1 MGSKREVVELKA
13 AAISKGLQA
22 SGLQVAL
29 EIDEGDWE
37 FEDFSLM
44 DAYITD
50 NWPDHYPIRIRIA
63 TDEPARLSALT
74 VKLLWARYGGAFWVI
89 GEPPEPPAVN
99 VREPVE
105 RVIRL
110 ILAEMG

>member
-1 MGSKREVVELKA
+1 MGSKREGVERQAAEISKELK
-13 AAISKGLQA
+13 A

-44 DAYITD
+44 DAYMTD
-50 NWPDHYPIRIRIA
+50 NWPDRYPIRIRIA
-63 TDEPARLSALT
+63 TDEPARLSSLT
-74 VKLLWARYGGAFWVI
+74 VKLLWARDGGAFWVI

-99 VREPVE
+99 VRNPVE
-105 RVIRL
+105 RVIQM